1 MPKEVCVDC
10 GKELGLMKFKPKKE
24 WGLTGNLCHDCFNKR
39 STQAKTEGGEERI
52 PAQPEPSI
60 NREAWTGPKWEYM
73 IEPMVRLLSKWSLDK
88 IDELGK
94 EGWEAVGIFYD
105 AKISQTYVLL
115 KRPMG

>member
-24 WGLTGNLCHDCFNKR
+24 WGLTGNLCRDCFNKR

-60 NREAWTGPKWEYM
+60 NREAWTGPKWEYR
-73 IEPMVRLLSKWSLDK
+73 IEPAVNVMGWALSSVDK
-88 IDELGK
+88 AGE
-94 EGWEAVGIFYD
+94 EGWEAVSTFYD
-105 AKISQTYVLL
+105 AKHGQTYILM
-115 KRPMG
+115 KRQKS

>member
-1 MPKEVCVDC
+1 
-10 GKELGLMKFKPKKE
+10 
-24 WGLTGNLCHDCFNKR
+24 
-39 STQAKTEGGEERI
+39 
-52 PAQPEPSI
+52 
-60 NREAWTGPKWEYM
+60 M